1 MEYKIL
7 EKITVGGSDRI
18 FYRCAKAKETFILV
32 WDKNITDYLELHKH
46 LKGRGINVPV
56 VLWADK
62 KTNLLVM
69 EDLGKNSLYELSQ
82 KKKNVMPMYRYAI
95 DELIKLQVDGYFDM
109 PRDAYYDKEHITWEQ
124 NYFKKYFLGQFCNI
138 TKRKIKKLDADC
150 AALRAELMKRSE
162 PYCNFFLHRDYQSK
176 NVYIKD
182 RKAKIIDFQSARIGP
197 LTYDLASLLRDPYV
211 KLSRDKEQK
220 LIDYYLR
227 KLKKKG
233 VRCEKKQFTKMYQLT
248 ALQRGMQALGAFAN
262 LSLNK
267 KKEQFIQY
275 IPRGL
280 QLLEFGLRKSP
291 FEDLYSLVTSEA
303 VQERC
308 HSQTLTAS

>member
-18 FYRCAKAKETFILV
+18 FYRCAKGKETFILV
-32 WDKNITDYLELHKH
+32 WDKNISSYLDLHKH
-46 LKGRGINVPV
+46 LQNRGINVPSI
-56 VLWADK
+56 LWADT

-69 EDLGKNSLYELSQ
+69 EDLGKNSLYELSL
-82 KKKNVMPMYRYAI
+82 KKKNIMPQYRYAI

-109 PRDAYYDKEHITWEQ
+109 PSDAYYDKEHITWEQ
-124 NYFKKYFLGQFCNI
+124 DYFKKYFLGQFCNA
-138 TKRKIKKLDADC
+138 TAKSIKKLDADC
-150 AALRAELMKRSE
+150 AAIRMELMKKSE
-162 PYCNFFLHRDYQSK
+162 PYCNFFMHRDYQSK
-176 NVYIKD
+176 NLYIKD
-182 RKAKIIDFQSARIGP
+182 RRAKVIDFQSARVGP

-220 LIDYYLR
+220 LIEYYLR

-233 VRCEKKQFTKMYQLT
+233 VRCEKKQFAKMYLLT

-262 LSLNK
+262 LGLNK
-267 KKEQFIQY
+267 QKPQFLQY

-280 QLLEFGLRKSP
+280 QLLQSGLRKSP
-291 FEDLYSLVTSEA
+291 YIDLHSIVTSPA

-308 HSQTLTAS
+308 QPVNLTTT